1 MEKLDVT
8 YSLWWQAGL
17 PKAQLAR
24 LLSAAKACGMTV
36 GLTVGKG
43 EIVNLNRVSNC
54 PAASARPVLS
64 LILDEVRAQG
74 IGLPTNA
81 IVFTPHDDKEI
92 YFWEP

>member
-1 MEKLDVT
+1 MEKFDVI
-8 YSLWWQAGL
+8 YSLWWKEGL
-17 PKAQLAR
+17 PKSTLAR
-24 LLSAAKACGMTV
+24 LLDAFKACGLSV

-54 PAASARPVLS
+54 PAKSGPIVLG

-74 IGLPTNA
+74 VGVPTNA

-92 YFWEP
+92 YFWRS